1 MLRFA
6 ADENFNNDVVRGL
19 LRQRPGFDLIRI
31 QEAGLCGVEDPE
43 VLAWASE
50 QGRVLLS
57 HDVNTMTEFAS
68 ARVRQGL
75 RMPGLILAGREVPM
89 RAAIQDILLLAECA
103 RPEELEGQII
113 FLPLR

>member
-1 MLRFA
+1 MLRLA
-6 ADENFNNDVVRGL
+6 ADENFNNDIVRGL
-19 LRQRPGFDLIRI
+19 LRQRPNLDLVRI
-31 QEAGLCGVEDPE
+31 QEAGLSGVEDPE

-68 ARVRQGL
+68 ARIRQGIK
-75 RMPGLILAGREVPM
+75 MPGLLLAGREVPM
-89 RAAIQDILLLAECA
+89 RTAIQDILLLAECA
-103 RPEELEGQII
+103 PPEEMESRII